1 MKQDDA
7 ERPSLDRIPTG
18 IAGLDTVLGGGF
30 LAGSV
35 HLVVGPPGSG
45 KTILANQITFRR
57 AATGQTAVYVT
68 LLAEAHARMLAHMAA
83 FEFFDPTFVPHRIV
97 YMSGYGVLEQ
107 SGLDGLLELLGRTI
121 REHGAMFLV
130 LDGLGT
136 AEEFAPTTSVFKRFL
151 LTLSTSASLTG
162 CTMLLLATRS
172 ASDLPRPEQATVDG
186 LITLDKRRIGARA
199 VRELVVEKMRATKY
213 ALGAHAIDIDSKGM
227 HVYPRLEAWPFH
239 LPAPVPSKA
248 RLGFGVPGLDAMLD
262 GGLLAGSSTVI
273 MGGPGTGKTL
283 LGMSFLLEGVRR
295 GERGIYLG
303 FGEGPGRIV
312 QAASGIGLDA
322 QGALDRGELTMLWYP
337 PTEGTADA
345 VAWALLEEV
354 SEEGQKRVFIDEL
367 RGFRNMMTDVDRLD
381 RSHAALWAALARRG
395 ATTVL
400 AETVCTW
407 ERAPSAS
414 PSPQAAF
421 VDNLIFVEEEEKR
434 RRLRRYVATRKVV
447 GCKQDPTSR
456 RIRIST
462 RGIEVERPSA
472 RSRLRGSA

>member
-18 IAGLDTVLGGGF
+18 ITGLDTVLGGGF

-68 LLAEAHARMLAHMAA
+68 LLAEAHARMLAHLAA

-162 CTMLLLATRS
+162 CTMLLLATQR
-172 ASDLPRPEQATVDG
+172 ASDMPRPEQATVDG
-186 LITLDKRRIGARA
+186 LITLDKRRIGARSE
-199 VRELVVEKMRATKY
+199 RELVVEKMRATKY
-213 ALGAHAIDIDSKGM
+213 ALGAHAIDIDEKGI
-227 HVYPRLEAWPFH
+227 HVYPRLEAWPFQ
-239 LPAPVPSKA
+239 PPSSAPP
-248 RLGFGVPGLDAMLD
+248 RGRIGFGVPGLDTML
-262 GGLLAGSSTVI
+262 GGGVLAGSSTVLV
-273 MGGPGTGKTL
+273 GAPGTGKTL

-303 FGEGPGRIV
+303 FGEGPARIV
-312 QAASGIGLDA
+312 QAARAIGLDA
-322 QGALDRGELTMLWYP
+322 QGALDRSELTMLWYP

-345 VAWALLEEV
+345 VAWRLLEEA

-367 RGFRNMMTDVDRLD
+367 RGFRNMVTDVERLD
-381 RSHAALWAALARRG
+381 RFHAALWAELARRG
-395 ATTVL
+395 ATTLL
-400 AETVCTW
+400 AETISTW
-407 ERAPSAS
+407 ERAPSTS
-414 PSPQAAF
+414 SLPQAAF
-421 VDNLIFVEEEEKR
+421 VDNVIVLEEEEKG
-434 RRLRRYVATRKVV
+434 RRLRRYVATRKVA
-447 GCKQDPTSR
+447 GGKHDPSSR
-456 RIRIST
+456 RLRISSH
-462 RGIEVERPSA
+462 GIEVERPNA
-472 RSRLRGSA
+472 RGRLRGSA

>member
-7 ERPSLDRIPTG
+7 ERANLDRSPTG

-30 LAGSV
+30 LVGSV

-68 LLAEAHARMLAHMAA
+68 LLAEAHARMLAHLAC
-83 FEFFDPTFVPHRIV
+83 FEFFDPSFVPHRIV

-186 LITLDKRRIGARA
+186 LITLDKRRVGARA
-199 VRELVVEKMRATKY
+199 VREIVVEKMRATKY
-213 ALGAHAIDIDSKGM
+213 ALGAHAIDINKKGI
-227 HVYPRLEAWPFH
+227 HVYPRLEAWPFQS
-239 LPAPVPSKA
+239 PATAPRDD
-248 RLGFGVPGLDAMLD
+248 RLGFGVQGLDAML
-262 GGLLAGSSTVI
+262 GGGVLAGSSTVI
-273 MGGPGTGKTL
+273 AGAPGTGKTL

-303 FGEGPGRIV
+303 FGEGPERIV
-312 QAASGIGLDA
+312 QAATGIGLDA
-322 QGALDRGELTMLWYP
+322 QGALARSELTMLWYP

-345 VAWALLEEV
+345 VAWRLLEEV

-367 RGFRNMMTDVDRLD
+367 RGFRNMVTDVERLD
-381 RSHAALWAALARRG
+381 RFHAALWAELARRG
-395 ATTVL
+395 ATTLL
-400 AETVCTW
+400 AETLSTW
-407 ERAPSAS
+407 ERAPCTTAA
-414 PSPQAAF
+414 PQATFA
-421 VDNLIFVEEEEKR
+421 DNVIVLEEEEKR
-434 RRLRRYVATRKVV
+434 RRMRRYVGARKVA
-447 GCKQDPTSR
+447 GGKHDPTLR
-456 RIRIST
+456 RLRISSE
-462 RGIEVERPSA
+462 GIEVERPSA
-472 RSRLRGSA
+472 RRRLRGSV

>member
-7 ERPSLDRIPTG
+7 ERPNLDRIPTG

-68 LLAEAHARMLAHMAA
+68 LLAEAHARMLAHLGG
-83 FEFFDPTFVPHRIV
+83 FEFFDPSFVPHRIV

-172 ASDLPRPEQATVDG
+172 ASDAPRPEQATVDG
-186 LITLDKRRIGARA
+186 LLTLDKRRVGARS

-213 ALGAHAIDIDSKGM
+213 ALGAHAIDIDEKGI
-227 HVYPRLEAWPFH
+227 HVYPRLEAWPFPQ
-239 LPAPVPSKA
+239 PAPAAPKR
-248 RLGFGVPGLDAMLD
+248 RLGFGVQGLDAML
-262 GGLLAGSSTVI
+262 GGGVLGGSSTVI
-273 MGGPGTGKTL
+273 LGGPGTGKTL

-303 FGEGPGRIV
+303 FGEGPERIV

-322 QGALDRGELTMLWYP
+322 QGALDRTELTMLWYP

-345 VAWALLEEV
+345 VAWRLLEEV

-367 RGFRNMMTDVDRLD
+367 RGFRNMTTDVERLD
-381 RSHAALWAALARRG
+381 RFHAALWAALARRG
-395 ATTVL
+395 ATTIL
-400 AETVCTW
+400 TETVSTW
-407 ERAPSAS
+407 EHARTTSVVSQP
-414 PSPQAAF
+414 AF
-421 VDNLIFVEEEEKR
+421 VDNVIVLEEEER
-434 RRLRRYVATRKVV
+434 GRRLRRYVATRKVA
-447 GCKQDPTSR
+447 GGKHDPSLR
-456 RIRIST
+456 RLRISSK
-462 RGIEVERPSA
+462 GIEVEQPGV